1 MGGELNYYRRR
12 AAEETAAAAAAPE
25 GKVRKIH
32 LELGRCYDERASA
45 MEAEEQRSQLHVVS
59 GD

>member
-1 MGGELNYYRRR
+1 MDAELNYYRRR
-12 AAEETAAAAAAPE
+12 AVEETDAAAAAPE

-32 LELGRCYDERASA
+32 LELGRRYDERAST